1 MRVGIVASPFV
12 PVPPVTYGGT
22 ELFIA
27 TLARYLCKTGN
38 EVIVYT
44 NGESSVDVET
54 RFLYPKTEWPVNSM
68 VYQGLKEIQHTGW
81 SVKDASRSCDVI
93 HLNGPA
99 GVAMSMFTTQPVVST
114 IHHPHS
120 ETFRNHYML
129 NSSVSYV
136 TLSRFQQ
143 LQEEP
148 LKTTV
153 IQHGIDMD
161 SHRLGEGRG
170 GYLCWLGRLSPIKGA
185 HLAIECAKRL
195 GIPLKIGGDVQP
207 VYQKYFDEMVA
218 PEIDGDFIQY
228 VGELDIRGKNAL
240 FQNASAMLFPISWD
254 EPFGLVMIEA
264 MACGTPVLA
273 LRRGSV
279 EEVVSD
285 GVTGFAC
292 DCVDEMVERYQ
303 SAANLDRK
311 AIRQYAETHFS
322 AERMARDHI
331 DLYQRLLD
339 APTAELAMSDKLVAA
354 SLYGR

>member
-27 TLARYLCKTGN
+27 TLARYLCKAGH
-38 EVIVYT
+38 EAIVYT
-44 NGESSVDVET
+44 NGESTVDVEK
-54 RFLYPKTEWPVNSM
+54 RFLYEKTEWPVNSM
-68 VYQGLKEIQHTGW
+68 VYQGLKEIHHTGW
-81 SVKDASRSCDVI
+81 SVEDASRCCDVV

-99 GVAMSMFTTQPVVST
+99 GVTMSLFTNQPVVST

-120 ETFRNHYML
+120 ETFRNHYLL
-129 NSSVSYV
+129 NSSVTYV
-136 TLSRFQQ
+136 TLSKFQQ
-143 LQEEP
+143 RQEEP

-153 IQHGIDMD
+153 IQHGIDME
-161 SHRLGEGRG
+161 SHRLGEGKG

-207 VYQKYFDEMVA
+207 VYQQYFDEKVK
-218 PEIDGDFIQY
+218 PEIDGHFIQY
-228 VGELDIRGKNAL
+228 VGELDLQGKNDL
-240 FQNASAMLFPISWD
+240 FQNAIAMLFPISWD

-279 EEVVSD
+279 EEVVLD
-285 GVTGFAC
+285 GISGYAC
-292 DCVDEMVERYQ
+292 DSVDQMVARFPEV
-303 SAANLDRK
+303 AALDRNS
-311 AIRQYAETHFS
+311 IRRYAEEHFS
-322 AERMARDHI
+322 AERMARDHLN
-331 DLYQRLLD
+331 LYQSLMEAPRTRL
-339 APTAELAMSDKLVAA
+339 PSPVHTASPSLV
-354 SLYGR
+354 GI